1 MKNLIFILA
10 LAPLLAMSPP
20 ENASLEQITQ
30 AISSGNA
37 TALGAYFD
45 KSVEIAVLDEED
57 VYSKTEAIKIVQ
69 GFFNK
74 NKPQSFSQVHQGA
87 SKGNDSQYCIG
98 NMGTNGGTYR
108 VYVYM
113 KTNGGNY
120 LIQELRFDKE

>member
-1 MKNLIFILA
+1 MKNLIIIFVI
-10 LAPLLAMSPP
+10 APLLAMSPT

-37 TALGAYFD
+37 SALGAYFD
-45 KSVEIAVLDEED
+45 SNVEIAVLDEED
-57 VYSKTEAIKIVQ
+57 VYSKNQAVKVVQ
-69 GFFNK
+69 NFFNK
-74 NKPQSFSQVHQGA
+74 NKPTSFSQVHQGT
-87 SKGNDSQYCIG
+87 SKGNDSKYCIG
-98 NMGTNGGTYR
+98 NMSTEGGTFR

>member
-1 MKNLIFILA
+1 MKNLIFIFA
-10 LAPLLAMSPP
+10 IAPLLAMSPP
-20 ENASLEQITQ
+20 NNASLEEITK

-45 KSVEIAVLDEED
+45 NSVEIAVLDDED
-57 VYSKTEAIKIVQ
+57 VYSKAEAIKIVQ

-74 NKPQSFSQVHQGA
+74 NKPQSFSQVHQGT

-98 NMGTNGGTYR
+98 NMSTGGGKYR